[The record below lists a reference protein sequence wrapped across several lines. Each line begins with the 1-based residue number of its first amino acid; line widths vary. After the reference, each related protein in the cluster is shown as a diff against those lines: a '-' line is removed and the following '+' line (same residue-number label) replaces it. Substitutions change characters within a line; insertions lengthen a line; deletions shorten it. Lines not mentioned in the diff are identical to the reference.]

1 MPESIACLA
10 PLLGEARRAAEQI
23 AAHAPGAL
31 LVPCSLRSYLADLSA
46 PRRVV
51 LCVSGPPDRGLEFLR
66 AARRRLLWPRVP
78 TGLREA
84 IGGLRAEPAET
95 RERVVPSRHAVR
107 RREPSAALLMEG
119 LIDERRARAA
129 LLASG
134 PRDWVVESA
143 RHVRIPARWL
153 ETLEQAGI
161 RWCALDPI
169 EVVALH
175 ASPALAR
182 GRSSWSRL
190 FSRGTPVWI
199 REPASRSPTRRR
211 S

>member
-1 MPESIACLA
+1 MPNTIACLA
-10 PLLGEARRAAEQI
+10 PHLGEARRAAKQI
-23 AAHAPGAL
+23 AARAPGAV
-31 LVPCSLRSYLADLSA
+31 LVPCSLRSYLADLGA
-46 PRRVV
+46 PSRVV
-51 LCVSGPPDRGLEFLR
+51 LCASGPPDRGLDFLR
-66 AARRRLLWPRVP
+66 AAVRRLLWPCVP
-78 TGLREA
+78 AGLREA
-84 IGGLRAEPAET
+84 IGGLRAEAVGTGEENVPA
-95 RERVVPSRHAVR
+95 RPAVR

-129 LLASG
+129 LLSPG

-143 RHVRIPARWL
+143 RHVRISERWL
-153 ETLEQAGI
+153 EALEQAGI
-161 RWCALDPI
+161 RWSALEPI

-182 GRSSWSRL
+182 GRRSWSRL

-199 REPASRSPTRRR
+199 RERASRSPTRRR